1 MRTVAKQL
9 GIGAMSL
16 YRYVFDRDQL
26 EELVV
31 ELVLGAVDIS
41 APRGSAGRKLAV
53 LADRVR
59 VAVSEHPA
67 VVPLLLIH
75 RHRALSS
82 LRWGEAVLTV
92 LADAGFTGKRR
103 VIAFRAVLGYV
114 FGALQVERFGPLSGM
129 GTRALADAAGR
140 GVSRSVRN
148 GCAGPN
154 RGPGR
159 RVPARVRDSPA
170 RSRPREVTVRLA
182 ICGSRVDLGHGL
194 KHGSRRR
201 APRSLGTMHGC
212 PDPGRWEPRGCRV
225 RNASN

>member
-1 MRTVAKQL
+1 MPRPRSLTPDQIAAAALAVIDRDGLDALSMRTVARQL

-16 YRYVFDRDQL
+16 YRYVTDRDQL

-31 ELVLGAVDIS
+31 DLVLEAVDIS
-41 APRGSAGRKLAV
+41 LPRASARRKLAV

-92 LADAGFTGKRR
+92 LAGDGFTGKRR

-114 FGALQVERFGPLSGM
+114 FGALQVEHFSPLSGM
-129 GTRALADAAGR
+129 GTRALAALSAEEFPVLSETAARARTVAPEDEFRQGFAILLR
-140 GVSRSVRN
+140 GL
-148 GCAGPN
+148 G
-154 RGPGR
+154 
-159 RVPARVRDSPA
+159 
-170 RSRPREVTVRLA
+170 LA
-182 ICGSRVDLGHGL
+182 
-194 KHGSRRR
+194 K
-201 APRSLGTMHGC
+201 
-212 PDPGRWEPRGCRV
+212 
-225 RNASN
+225 